1 MGFNAVRKKVEE
13 EKGSEGG
20 PSTIKHK
27 DTMPE
32 ESLDFLLIKYH
43 KLNEEM
49 EYVKQQNLTPKVRWR
64 LKCNPFPA
72 AHIDFIRTT
81 NVSAVCIFGV
91 GESGQWKRSEW
102 STGTSG

>member
-32 ESLDFLLIKYH
+32 ESLDFLLISMRRWNM
-43 KLNEEM
+43 LNN
-49 EYVKQQNLTPKVRWR
+49 K
-64 LKCNPFPA
+64 
-72 AHIDFIRTT
+72 I
-81 NVSAVCIFGV
+81 
-91 GESGQWKRSEW
+91 
-102 STGTSG
+102 

>member
-13 EKGSEGG
+13 EKG
-20 PSTIKHK
+20 TTTKHK

-49 EYVKQQNLTPKVRWR
+49 EYVKQQNLTLKVRSW
-64 LKCNPFPA
+64 LKRNPFPA
-72 AHIDFIRTT
+72 AHINFI
-81 NVSAVCIFGV
+81 
-91 GESGQWKRSEW
+91 
-102 STGTSG
+102 